1 MSSGFIKSKQ
11 LSQMST
17 LTSSYDV
24 AWRKH
29 DFAKYVTD
37 VIPYNSQDGPGWV
50 SSPVLASKLAVVIL
64 LTVQTG
70 RRNTFFKKFFVTCLP
85 E

>member
-37 VIPYNSQDGPGWV
+37 VIPYNSQDSPGWV
-50 SSPVLASKLAVVIL
+50 SSQVLASKLAVIIL

-70 RRNTFFKKFFVTCLP
+70 RRNTFFKKFFVTSLP

>member
-1 MSSGFIKSKQ
+1 
-11 LSQMST
+11 MST

-37 VIPYNSQDGPGWV
+37 VIPYNSQDSRGWV
-50 SSPVLASKLAVVIL
+50 SSQVLASRLAVIIL
-64 LTVQTG
+64 LTVIHFSKSSLSLVCQ
-70 RRNTFFKKFFVTCLP
+70 NKW
-85 E
+85 